1 MNFNLVSPKGQGS
14 TFTTRFQEEIEIPAN
29 AKVALN
35 FAKLTKDSRIL
46 LNEENTVDIEFIEP
60 IPFRDTAGA
69 EAYPQATTTDRR
81 ITIPKGI
88 YSVKD
93 IQQRITDGLQTTL
106 NIGDADVGTLTH
118 NLNGMYNA
126 NVLSNSK
133 TLKNKLSI
141 NTGAELGITFQK
153 NNFYNNTIT
162 TSIDNSQP
170 NRLLVQPFTHGANAH
185 QNNRI
190 DGKTGTYRKTTAGSG
205 NLDYDNYGLDDK
217 KLYHYGTNML
227 AWENYREG
235 ISTGIA
241 NTRGSGEGLDNTD
254 TDKQIDNYPFI
265 QFKTQKTYGEI
276 KTDNGANNRGGNFV
290 GLLSKNYMLG
300 TPVAANIN
308 TSGYVASAGR
318 FSGNNPPQTDDDAQT
333 GGFKVPICYFGVEVG
348 QNVNGG
354 DGEVYINT
362 FMGKNA
368 GGTLESATAFPHN
381 GAGITGMSLLETW
394 KIDSGLELDDDEQV
408 HILIIPFY
416 KTDPR
421 KARTTE
427 QTGITGGFISRDE
440 LHYQVILRSPTK
452 GDTLIFD
459 TLSGTRLAEQNKFIN
474 GNIMDGFEKVF
485 ARADPP
491 VVLTENQIDAQIPF
505 NIIVASKDDPAELSA
520 GLVDIKFTALPEK
533 TANQNLFPTIIDG
546 LRFKISPELGGIISN
561 TANNLNNTSI
571 TTNYIYPSLACEAQG
586 FFQLQAIDT
595 LLGSSVGSIWASLL
609 KYGDLYSSGK
619 TKSYSVYIENLP
631 LRNYK
636 NRITEVEGG
645 QKGGIKKNILK
656 SIPLPF
662 SQNTVRYGLDRI
674 AYYEPNNK
682 EVSILKNQEF
692 KTNSFNIEIRDMETD
707 KIATDIKSAVFNFTI
722 TP

>member
-1 MNFNLVSPKGQGS
+1 MNFNLVSPKGKGS
-14 TFTTRFQEEIEIPAN
+14 VFTTRFQEEIEIPPN
-29 AKVALN
+29 AKIALN
-35 FAKLTKDSRIL
+35 FAKLIKDSRIRL
-46 LNEENTVDIEFIEP
+46 VEENTVDLEFIEP
-60 IPFRDTAGA
+60 IPFRDIAGA

-88 YSVKD
+88 YTVPD
-93 IQQRITDGLQTTL
+93 LQQLITDGTQRTL
-106 NIGDADVGTLTH
+106 NIGDADVATLTH

-126 NVLSNSK
+126 NVLTNSK

-153 NNFYNNTIT
+153 NNFYSKNIT

-170 NRLLVQPFTHGANAH
+170 NRLSLQPFTHGANAH

-190 DGKTGTYRKTTAGSG
+190 DNQTGTYRKTTAGSG

-235 ISTGIA
+235 KNTGIA
-241 NTRGSGEGLDNTD
+241 NTRGSGEGLDTTD
-254 TDKQIDNYPFI
+254 IDRQIDNYPFI
-265 QFKTQKTYGEI
+265 QFKTQKTFVEI
-276 KTDNGANNRGGNFV
+276 KTDNTANNRGGNFV
-290 GLLSKNYMLG
+290 GLLSKNYMVG

-354 DGEVYINT
+354 DNEVYINI

-368 GGTLESATAFPHN
+368 VGTLESATAFPHN
-381 GAGITGMSLLETW
+381 GAGITGMSLLATW
-394 KIDSGLELDDDEQV
+394 KIDSVLELDDDEQV

-427 QTGITGGFISRDE
+427 QTGITGGFISREE
-440 LHYQVILRSPTK
+440 LHYQVILRSSTN

-459 TLSGTRLAEQNKFIN
+459 TLSGTEPSHKDKFIN
-474 GNIMDGFEKVF
+474 GNVMDGFEKVF
-485 ARADPP
+485 ARADPA

-505 NIIVASKDDPAELSA
+505 NILVASKDDPTGDNA
-520 GLVDIKFTALPEK
+520 GLVDIAFTALPEK

-546 LRFKISPELGGIISN
+546 CRFKFSKELGAIITN
-561 TANNLNNTSI
+561 TANNLENI
-571 TTNYIYPSLACEAQG
+571 TRQTNYIYPSLACEAQG
-586 FFQLQAIDT
+586 FFQLQPIDT
-595 LLGSSVGSIWASLL
+595 FLGSGVGSIYASLL
-609 KYGDLYSSGK
+609 NYVDLYSVGK
-619 TKSYSVYIENLP
+619 TKSYSVYIQNLP
-631 LRNYK
+631 LRNFK
-636 NRITEVEGG
+636 NKIDGDGG
-645 QKGGIKKNILK
+645 QLGGIKKNILK
-656 SIPLPF
+656 TIPLPF
-662 SQNTVRYGLDRI
+662 STNTVRYGLNRI

-682 EVSILKNQEF
+682 EISLLKNQVF
-692 KTNSFNIEIRDMETD
+692 KTNYFDIEIREMETD
-707 KIATDIKSAVFNFTI
+707 KIATDITSAVFNFTI
-722 TP
+722 SP